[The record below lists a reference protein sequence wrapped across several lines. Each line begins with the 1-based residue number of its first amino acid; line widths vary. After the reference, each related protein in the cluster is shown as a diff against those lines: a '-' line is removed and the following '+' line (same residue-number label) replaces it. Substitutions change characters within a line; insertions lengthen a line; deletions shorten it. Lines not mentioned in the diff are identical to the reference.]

1 MSYNVFPQLTGITW
15 NLKKRPTWNT
25 TKMLTAGGNEFRTGY
40 RQNPLT
46 EFDLSYSYL
55 SPTDMLSMEGFFNG
69 QNGALT
75 PFYFDLGVATNA
87 PSDNSVTAYQFG
99 TGDGS
104 TTAFTLIKPAGT
116 GAVEPIGGVNG
127 SPLIYKSDWQGNQ
140 LQYSTP
146 RTNSITNSLAP
157 SAWVNVN
164 ATVAA
169 GTAKAPDGTDYLSV
183 ITATAAGNSS
193 ISGLTVMPGNIYTI
207 SVIAYPGTSNYLGML
222 AGTATPN
229 ACAGSIFN
237 LSGSGTVVSVVAGAQ
252 GANPS
257 ASITAR
263 TDGTYRCSLTFT
275 SLISEVSLGCGVGV
289 SDGSTYTS
297 NTLPSAASGTIQASY
312 LQGES
317 GNTLTSFIPTTTAP
331 VTVTDYT
338 LTGNQ
343 VAFAVAP
350 LLNAILTWTGNFYYL
365 VRFSEDVLEFNQ
377 LMNQMYELQECK
389 LVSVR

>member
-1 MSYNVFPQLTGITW
+1 MSYNVFPQLSGITW
-15 NLKKRPTWNT
+15 NIKKRPTWNT

-40 RQNPLT
+40 RINPLT

-55 SPTDMLSMEGFFNG
+55 SPTDKLSMEGFFNG

-87 PSDNSVTAYQFG
+87 ASDNSVNAFVFG
-99 TGDGS
+99 IGDGA

-127 SPLIYKSDWQGNQ
+127 APSIYKSDWQGNQ

-146 RTNSITNSLAP
+146 RTNLGTYSQALSNWFAS
-157 SAWVNVN
+157 NVTVTDN
-164 ATVAA
+164 AAV
-169 GTAKAPDGTDYLSV
+169 APDGTTTASKLL
-183 ITATAAGNSS
+183 ATAVG
-193 ISGLTVMPGNIYTI
+193 GTI
-207 SVIAYPGTSNYLGML
+207 VGGIGAVIAETNYSYSAYFKEGTSTASSMQIWTDDNAHNLGTLSFTWTAGVPGGFVPSSGASNVVSTAIGNGWYRISFEFNSGAYTSIESRISPDTNVGSNYLY
-222 AGTATPN
+222 AW
-229 ACAGSIFN
+229 
-237 LSGSGTVVSVVAGAQ
+237 GAQ
-252 GANPS
+252 IEASQNP
-257 ASITAR
+257 
-263 TDGTYRCSLTFT
+263 T
-275 SLISEVSLGCGVGV
+275 S
-289 SDGSTYTS
+289 Y
-297 NTLPSAASGTIQASY
+297 
-312 LQGES
+312 
-317 GNTLTSFIPTTTAP
+317 IPTTTAP